1 MVLKENV
8 TKIVCLCEN
17 VGQTGQ
23 ESTNYFEIEE
33 DLKTGSSTIYCQ
45 DTLDTEN
52 FTRRHLLL
60 EPEMRQIEHIHYK
73 KWPDM
78 SVPGD
83 L

>member
-45 DTLDTEN
+45 DTLDTD
-52 FTRRHLLL
+52 HL
-60 EPEMRQIEHIHYK
+60 EHSYRATFCNGCAQFASSRALRA
-73 KWPDM
+73 D
-78 SVPGD
+78 GD
-83 L
+83 E